1 MSSAVVRRG
10 SFSYD
15 SSVRAPRRIVVLGTG
30 TGVGKTY
37 ASCQL
42 VRRFVAEGQRVLAL
56 KPIESGLNEAQLQSS
71 DAGRLAQECGQ
82 KPRHFQRFLAPLSPH
97 LAAREQQMELQV
109 DEIAAWVHDQEN
121 AFSQVEQLD
130 LCLIETA
137 GGVFSPL
144 SPTKTNWDLAW
155 ALDQDAQKPCE
166 WILVAPD
173 SLGVLHDVSACL
185 LALHSK
191 GRRPDRVI
199 LSAARPPDAS
209 TGKNAQELE
218 QIVFPALGAA
228 APRNSQVETLRF
240 SEGQETHE

>member
-1 MSSAVVRRG
+1 MRRG

-37 ASCQL
+37 ASCQV

-71 DAGRLAQECGQ
+71 DAGKLAQACGRD
-82 KPRHFQRFLAPLSPH
+82 PSHFQAFSAPISPH
-97 LAAREQQMELQV
+97 LAAREQHIELQMEA
-109 DEIAAWVHDQEN
+109 IADWVATQE
-121 AFSQVEQLD
+121 AASQELAPLD
-130 LCLIETA
+130 VCLIETA

-155 ALDQDAQKPCE
+155 ALDQKVQKSCE

-199 LSAARPPDAS
+199 LSTARPPDAS

-228 APRNSQVETLRF
+228 APLNSQVETLRF
-240 SEGQETHE
+240 SEGQESHE

>member
-1 MSSAVVRRG
+1 MRRG

-56 KPIESGLNEAQLQSS
+56 KPIESGLATDLDLLES
-71 DAGRLAQECGQ
+71 DAGKLAQACDREPQ
-82 KPRHFQRFLAPLSPH
+82 HFQAFSAPLSPH

-109 DEIAAWVHDQEN
+109 DEIAAWVLAQEQ
-121 AFSQVEQLD
+121 AFAQLEQLD

-144 SPTKTNWDLAW
+144 SPKETNWDLAW

-199 LSAARPPDAS
+199 LSAARPPDHS

-228 APRNSQVETLRF
+228 APLNSQVETLRF
-240 SEGQETHE
+240 SEGQGSHE